1 MAGMWNTLSA
11 GLQIVQNK
19 LDHVLENEPT
29 GDEKEEEVS
38 GYIIA
43 SYPGLPTLVSYPDYF
58 SPSGRARKVRSGNET
73 IPTPV
78 FNTKAEE
85 GLIKGNSSCVVMYL
99 G

>member
-29 GDEKEEEVS
+29 GDKKEEEEVS

-43 SYPGLPTLVSYPDYF
+43 SYAGLPTP
-58 SPSGRARKVRSGNET
+58 A
-73 IPTPV
+73 
-78 FNTKAEE
+78 FNTNA
-85 GLIKGNSSCVVMYL
+85 V
-99 G
+99 

>member
-38 GYIIA
+38 EYIIV
-43 SYPGLPTLVSYPDYF
+43 SYPGLPTPAF
-58 SPSGRARKVRSGNET
+58 STNAASSPGSGRGAWG
-73 IPTPV
+73 
-78 FNTKAEE
+78 
-85 GLIKGNSSCVVMYL
+85 
-99 G
+99 